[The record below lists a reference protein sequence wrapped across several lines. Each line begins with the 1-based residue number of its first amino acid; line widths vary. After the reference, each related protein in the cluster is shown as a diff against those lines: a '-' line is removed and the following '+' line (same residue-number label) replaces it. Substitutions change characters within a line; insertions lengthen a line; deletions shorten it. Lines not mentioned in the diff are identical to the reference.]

1 MFPRIYMPEI
11 RLFTNFL
18 YSSEKLQENILDL
31 FNGGTSD
38 FLFGTTSICHIEI
51 NQQIKTKNQP
61 KPNPTICTKSISEE
75 KLARGAELSVL
86 SSVI

>member
-51 NQQIKTKNQP
+51 NQQIKNKNQP
-61 KPNPTICTKSISEE
+61 KPKPNNLYKVNIRRKTGSRS
-75 KLARGAELSVL
+75 
-86 SSVI
+86 